1 MPYIISFRDV
11 SYPDFLEGFS
21 CDIEVGC
28 SVLVVTS
35 REEGSAALT
44 RLITGQACPSR
55 GTILVNGQ
63 DIAGFGKAELYAL
76 RRQIGVV
83 PSHGGLISNL
93 KLWENIT
100 LPLMYHSGGVTP
112 EEEKNA
118 LDYLEQLGYSGNIM
132 ALPAHLSPY
141 EKKLTALVRMFIT
154 QPRLVLYS
162 DCIEGAPSASRTVL
176 IRVTQEFHAAV
187 TDRTSLYITSSQ
199 NLTADLPVDMVIRAD
214 GSAETVTRQI

>member
-1 MPYIISFRDV
+1 MPHIISFKDV
-11 SYPDFLEGFS
+11 IYPDFLEGFS

-28 SVLVVTS
+28 SVLVVAS
-35 REEGSAALT
+35 REEECAALT
-44 RLITGQACPSR
+44 RLITGLARPSR

-63 DIAGFGKAELYAL
+63 DVAGLGKAELYAL

-100 LPLMYHSGGVTP
+100 LPLMYHSGVITA

-118 LDYLEQLGYSGNIM
+118 LDYLERLGYSGNIM

-141 EKKLTALVRMFIT
+141 EKKLTALVRMFIG

-162 DCIEGAPSASRTVL
+162 DCIEGPPSDSRNVL
-176 IRVTQEFHAAV
+176 IRVTQEFHTAV
-187 TDRTSLYITSSQ
+187 KDRTSIFITSSQ
-199 NLTADLPVDMVIRAD
+199 NLIADLQVDRVVRVD
-214 GSAETVTRQI
+214 GSAGTVSRQI

>member
-1 MPYIISFRDV
+1 MPFIISFRDV

-21 CDIEVGC
+21 CDIEVGY
-28 SVLVVTS
+28 SVLVITS
-35 REEGSAALT
+35 REEESTTLT
-44 RLITGQACPSR
+44 RLITGLTCPSR
-55 GTILVNGQ
+55 GSILINGQ
-63 DIAGFGKAELYAL
+63 DLAGLGKAELYAL
-76 RRQIGVV
+76 RQQIGVV

-100 LPLMYHSGGVTP
+100 LPLTYHCGGITP

-141 EKKLTALVRMFIT
+141 EKKLTALVRVFIG
-154 QPRLVLYS
+154 QPRLALYS
-162 DCIEGAPSASRTVL
+162 DCIEGPPSVSRNVL

-187 TDRTSLYITSSQ
+187 KDRTSLYITCSQ
-199 NLTADLPVDMVIRAD
+199 KLAADLPVDTVIRID
-214 GSAETVTRQI
+214 ESAGTISRQR